1 MFRKFFLV
9 ALSVLLS
16 SCPLRSRNMGGT
28 YSSISSTRKPDIP
41 GPERH
46 PATKSTIRKIQTHWN
61 LHNGTAETCSPLG
74 HCFPAFTPSSFSSI
88 DVLLLLVTS
97 YPFKELLQSS
107 SRMRIV
113 IEPCLQKKGRD
124 TKCHLGICY
133 SLDTKVWIMKMDRSH
148 AIGLHNGGA
157 PRISPKQLQRPLLR
171 LRSYSV

>member
-1 MFRKFFLV
+1 MFRKIFLV

-61 LHNGTAETCSPLG
+61 LHNGTAEICSPLG
-74 HCFPAFTPSSFSSI
+74 HCFPAFTPSSLSSI
-88 DVLLLLVTS
+88 DVLLLLITS
-97 YPFKELLQSS
+97 YPLKELLQSS

-124 TKCHLGICY
+124 TRCHLGICY
-133 SLDTKVWIMKMDRSH
+133 LLDTKVRIMKMARSH
-148 AIGLHNGGA
+148 AIGLHKDLPQATPEATLKA
-157 PRISPKQLQRPLLR
+157 PKLQCMTWI
-171 LRSYSV
+171 